1 MDEKLQSNVNANT
14 NTMNTKLGPKGYT
27 LLKKEL
33 SLEKQ
38 QWIRKQ
44 LTVKP
49 FTAGAPVQTANTF
62 EVWREND
69 AKIYV
74 PRYFGEKHFGIAKQ
88 TVIPVGDAIH
98 LEFHGALR
106 DYQKPVV
113 EEYMEYIRDPSKS
126 GRFGSGSSEIVV
138 GRGGLLDLYPAWG
151 KTSSALNLVSRLGV
165 KTLVVVGKEFLMNQW
180 IERIGQFL
188 PQARIGKIQ
197 GPTIDIE
204 DKDIVL
210 VMIQSLV
217 SKNKSYPPELFA
229 SFGFTIFD
237 EVHHVSSEV
246 FSKSLFSLVTRYML
260 GLSGTMDRKDGTTD
274 VFKMFLGEVVHR
286 AKRKEND
293 LAVEVRKMTYLSHDA
308 EFEDVILDFR
318 GKPQISSMISKIC
331 DYHSRTNFILKVL
344 RDFIQVENTDAN
356 ADANANANADANA
369 SMKHEVCET
378 CGNPDIYPMQTTCCA
393 EKSKKKGSKNE
404 GLDANAGGEKKYRCL
419 TCWEAYEYAWENNY
433 RREWTTDIRTKRRKE
448 TRVYPQGR
456 QTKCPY
462 CQRKLKYEPNYVEQ
476 ATVKPYT
483 QLQTIILSHNL
494 NILKYMY
501 RHIVATNMASV
512 GYYVGG
518 MKLEELKK
526 SETKHVIL
534 ATYAMAAEGL
544 DIPSLNAE
552 FLITPKTDIEQTV
565 GRILRA
571 KHPIT
576 SPVIV
581 DFVDTHDTFKRQW
594 FKRRKYY
601 KQEGYKIVETTSD
614 IYNANA
620 NTNSN
625 NYTNMKK
632 NGTEVFKSNDNEEE
646 ENDEEYEEN
655 EEDEKNGGGGGG
667 GGNGFLKGVLF
678 IK

>member
-1 MDEKLQSNVNANT
+1 
-14 NTMNTKLGPKGYT
+14 
-27 LLKKEL
+27 
-33 SLEKQ
+33 
-38 QWIRKQ
+38 
-44 LTVKP
+44 
-49 FTAGAPVQTANTF
+49 
-62 EVWREND
+62 
-69 AKIYV
+69 
-74 PRYFGEKHFGIAKQ
+74 
-88 TVIPVGDAIH
+88 
-98 LEFHGALR
+98 
-106 DYQKPVV
+106 
-113 EEYMEYIRDPSKS
+113 
-126 GRFGSGSSEIVV
+126 
-138 GRGGLLDLYPAWG
+138 
-151 KTSSALNLVSRLGV
+151 
-165 KTLVVVGKEFLMNQW
+165 
-180 IERIGQFL
+180 
-188 PQARIGKIQ
+188 
-197 GPTIDIE
+197 
-204 DKDIVL
+204 
-210 VMIQSLV
+210 
-217 SKNKSYPPELFA
+217 
-229 SFGFTIFD
+229 
-237 EVHHVSSEV
+237 
-246 FSKSLFSLVTRYML
+246 
-260 GLSGTMDRKDGTTD
+260 
-274 VFKMFLGEVVHR
+274 
-286 AKRKEND
+286 
-293 LAVEVRKMTYLSHDA
+293 MTYLSHDA

-344 RDFIQVENTDAN
+344 RDFIQVENTDT
-356 ADANANANADANA
+356 NANTNVVDA
-369 SMKHEVCET
+369 SMHHEVCEI

-404 GLDANAGGEKKYRCL
+404 SVNANAADSEKKYRCL

-433 RREWTTDIRTKRRKE
+433 KREWTTDIRTKRRKE

-456 QTKCPY
+456 QPKCPY

-614 IYNANA
+614 IYNT
-620 NTNSN
+620 TNKN
-625 NYTNMKK
+625 VKNY
-632 NGTEVFKSNDNEEE
+632 GTEVFKSNENEEE
-646 ENDEEYEEN
+646 EDVE
-655 EEDEKNGGGGGG
+655 EEDENEDGESNGGSSK
-667 GGNGFLKGVLF
+667 NGFLKGVLF